1 MSDPKL
7 LVLMSCEESM
17 CCTEPDFNCDQK
29 QFVEHIFRKGNQ
41 VIGEESVTNRKC
53 DGGTLHALPCWNTP
67 GYNMPDM
74 FVCIEREKSACVVL
88 TTCVV
93 NSQLTAL
100 IGKAADGGGSFH
112 RCWVKWRDKAMSG
125 LL

>member
-1 MSDPKL
+1 M
-7 LVLMSCEESM
+7 VLMSCEESV
-17 CCTEPDFNCDQK
+17 CCTEPDFNRDQK

-41 VIGEESVTNRKC
+41 VIGKESVTNRKC
-53 DGGTLHALPCWNTP
+53 DGGMLHALLCWNKP

-74 FVCIEREKSACVVL
+74 FVCLEREKSACVVL
-88 TTCVV
+88 TTRVV

-100 IGKAADGGGSFH
+100 IGKAADGGGSFQ
-112 RCWVKWRDKAMSG
+112 RCWVKWRNKAMSG

>member
-1 MSDPKL
+1 
-7 LVLMSCEESM
+7 M

-53 DGGTLHALPCWNTP
+53 DSGMLHALLCWNKP
-67 GYNMPDM
+67 RHNMPDI
-74 FVCIEREKSACVVL
+74 FVRIEREKSACVVL

-93 NSQLTAL
+93 NSHLTAL
-100 IGKAADGGGSFH
+100 IGKAADGGGSFQG
-112 RCWVKWRDKAMSG
+112 CWVKQRNTAMNG